1 MEFLNRVNL
10 VGIIGQVR
18 VSELGN
24 TKYARVSLATNSAF
38 KKDGSLVIET
48 TWHNLTIFQS
58 EKTCDLS
65 LLEKGKALQ
74 VVGRIRNQR
83 YTGADGSEHYLCEII
98 VSECSL
104 IEGQLAMETSG
115 L

>member
-1 MEFLNRVNL
+1 MEFVNRVHL
-10 VGIIGQVR
+10 TGIIGQVR
-18 VSELGN
+18 VSKIGG
-24 TKYARVSLATNSAF
+24 TQYARVSLATNYAF
-38 KKDGSLVIET
+38 KKDDCPVVET

-58 EKTCDLS
+58 DKTCDLS
-65 LLEKGKALQ
+65 LLEKGKALK

-83 YTGADGSEHYLCEII
+83 YTSSDGSEHYLIEII

-104 IEGQLAMETSG
+104 IEGHLVLETSG

>member
-10 VGIIGQVR
+10 AGIIGQVR

-48 TWHNLTIFQS
+48 TWHNVTAWS
-58 EKTCDLS
+58 GGKNADLAD
-65 LLEKGKALQ
+65 LQKGQAVEVQ
-74 VVGRIRNQR
+74 GRIRNQR
-83 YTGADGSEHYLCEII
+83 YTATDGTERYATEI
-98 VSECSL
+98 
-104 IEGQLAMETSG
+104 LAREVTVLDGHLQMESG

>member
-10 VGIIGQVR
+10 AGIIGQVR
-18 VSELGN
+18 VTEIGK
-24 TKYARVSLATNSAF
+24 TKYARVSLATNLAF
-38 KKDGSLVIET
+38 KKNGAVVIET

-58 EKTCDLS
+58 DKTADLS
-65 LLEKGKALQ
+65 LLEKGKALRA
-74 VVGRIRNQR
+74 VGRIRNQR
-83 YTGADGSEHYLCEII
+83 FTGSDGQEHYLTEIL

-104 IEGQLAMETSG
+104 IEGNLSMETSG

>member
-1 MEFLNRVNL
+1 MEFVNRVHL
-10 VGIIGQVR
+10 TGIIGQVR
-18 VSELGN
+18 VSKIGG
-24 TKYARVSLATNSAF
+24 TQYARVSLSTQYAF
-38 KKDGSLVIET
+38 KKDGSLLIES
-48 TWHNLTIFQS
+48 TWHSLTIFQS

-65 LLEKGKALQ
+65 LLEKGKALK

-83 YTGADGSEHYLCEII
+83 YTGSDGSEHYLIEII

-104 IEGQLAMETSG
+104 IEGHLVLETSG